1 MKNWPKIQYNQVQ
14 FGINA
19 SLEINEKACDCS
31 LFTGRRYVPNIRA
44 KRICEIFLFSKI
56 SIDVHSDSGVTP
68 SWSTI
73 LVEN

>member
-31 LFTGRRYVPNIRA
+31 LFIGRRTGLKIHAQQNQCDDSNICLLCLCH
-44 KRICEIFLFSKI
+44 IQ
-56 SIDVHSDSGVTP
+56 
-68 SWSTI
+68 
-73 LVEN
+73 

>member
-31 LFTGRRYVPNIRA
+31 LFTGRRYVYTICPTSIFNFISLSFYDKVESHGLMKNCFLLR
-44 KRICEIFLFSKI
+44 KRF
-56 SIDVHSDSGVTP
+56 
-68 SWSTI
+68 
-73 LVEN
+73 

>member
-31 LFTGRRYVPNIRA
+31 LFTGRRYVLA
-44 KRICEIFLFSKI
+44 I
-56 SIDVHSDSGVTP
+56 SDTYVWKYDK
-68 SWSTI
+68 
-73 LVEN
+73 

>member
-31 LFTGRRYVPNIRA
+31 LFTGRRYVGEGVMSIL
-44 KRICEIFLFSKI
+44 KEVLDLISVLFLQSFN
-56 SIDVHSDSGVTP
+56 G
-68 SWSTI
+68 
-73 LVEN
+73 

>member
-31 LFTGRRYVPNIRA
+31 LFTGRRYVPPPLLSALRNLWTA
-44 KRICEIFLFSKI
+44 PNQNNKKSSVHLDMKKR
-56 SIDVHSDSGVTP
+56 
-68 SWSTI
+68 
-73 LVEN
+73 

>member
-31 LFTGRRYVPNIRA
+31 LFTGCRYVPH
-44 KRICEIFLFSKI
+44 LPFSNGVEFQI
-56 SIDVHSDSGVTP
+56 S
-68 SWSTI
+68 
-73 LVEN
+73 

>member
-31 LFTGRRYVPNIRA
+31 LFTGCRYVRGGG
-44 KRICEIFLFSKI
+44 FSRLCP
-56 SIDVHSDSGVTP
+56 GARGRTP
-68 SWSTI
+68 APLPRGYTLPTPQPGI
-73 LVEN
+73 

>member
-31 LFTGRRYVPNIRA
+31 LFTGRRYVSGTHSSSPLCGGTTLNLMGA
-44 KRICEIFLFSKI
+44 TSEISSSPL
-56 SIDVHSDSGVTP
+56 
-68 SWSTI
+68 
-73 LVEN
+73 

>member
-31 LFTGRRYVPNIRA
+31 LFTGRRYVLRSTYVLEDKNRQ
-44 KRICEIFLFSKI
+44 KTSCN
-56 SIDVHSDSGVTP
+56 DSNVPGT
-68 SWSTI
+68 W
-73 LVEN
+73 

>member
-31 LFTGRRYVPNIRA
+31 LFIGRRYVSA
-44 KRICEIFLFSKI
+44 LS
-56 SIDVHSDSGVTP
+56 VHGKMFIESEVHQ
-68 SWSTI
+68 
-73 LVEN
+73 

>member
-31 LFTGRRYVPNIRA
+31 LFTGRRYVPQIYTAPTVKSLRPYTDNV
-44 KRICEIFLFSKI
+44 LFPYK
-56 SIDVHSDSGVTP
+56 
-68 SWSTI
+68 
-73 LVEN
+73 

>member
-31 LFTGRRYVPNIRA
+31 LFTGRRYVMDLVRLVALNIRVGIIS
-44 KRICEIFLFSKI
+44 KVLSDFLNLI
-56 SIDVHSDSGVTP
+56 YPTLP
-68 SWSTI
+68 
-73 LVEN
+73 